1 MIIQKF
7 SFIEIISENR
17 HWFIFG
23 FMLTILMC
31 VLTYKL
37 NPKTFNL
44 QNKFLVIKNFCYLY
58 CIVLIMC
65 FILGFRFAND
75 VSLTKVQDKIHVT
88 GDKVVIDK
96 LDNSYCYGYG
106 AARVKFFGLFGTSC
120 GDDERRFKLEY
131 NDIYEEG
138 RLISKENDVYTLS
151 KDEYL
156 MLKGKQDG
164 GY

>member
-23 FMLTILMC
+23 FICTILMC

-44 QNKFLVIKNFCYLY
+44 QNKSLVIKNFCYLY
-58 CIVLIMC
+58 SIVLIMC

-106 AARVKFFGLFGTSC
+106 DARVKFFGLFDANC

-138 RLISKENDVYTLS
+138 RLISKEDDVYTLS
-151 KDEYL
+151 KDEYT
-156 MLKGKQDG
+156 MLKEKQDR

>member
-23 FMLTILMC
+23 FICTILMC

-44 QNKFLVIKNFCYLY
+44 QNKSLVIKNFCYLY
-58 CIVLIMC
+58 SIVLIMC

-96 LDNSYCYGYG
+96 LDSSYCYGYG
-106 AARVKFFGLFGTSC
+106 TARLKFFGLFGTSC
-120 GDDERRFKLEY
+120 GDDECRFKLEY

-138 RLISKENDVYTLS
+138 RLISKENYVYPLS
-151 KDEYL
+151 KDEYT
-156 MLKGKQDG
+156 MLKEKQDG